1 MSAAMNRFG
10 GWALV
15 IGPLLALGFFLL
27 EPGGLLIDRADS
39 TDAIAGITARA
50 SNTALTHLTTLLV
63 PFGLATMLFG
73 FIVLQA
79 GAIREG
85 GGIGAALL
93 AVVFLGIG
101 TVMWGM
107 TQALNHPISEIDV
120 SSEQSLSLGLV
131 LSEVQSAS
139 RVLGGLFAASGFL
152 VLSLSPWMRARSNTL
167 AANGIVLVSV
177 IALAGLVVGIF
188 VVDQRELGNTVA
200 RACYFLWV
208 AWSMYLGTQLIKSSG
223 NTPG

>member
-1 MSAAMNRFG
+1 MSPAMNRFG
-10 GWALV
+10 GWALI

-27 EPGGLLIDRADS
+27 EPGGLLIDSADV
-39 TDAIAGITARA
+39 TDSVESITARA
-50 SNTALTHLTTLLV
+50 SNTELTHLTSFVV
-63 PFGLATMLFG
+63 PFGLVLMLFG

-101 TVMWGM
+101 TVVWGV

-120 SSEQSLSLGLV
+120 ASAQSMSVGLA
-131 LSEVQSAS
+131 LNELQSAT
-139 RVLGGLFAASGFL
+139 RLLGAIFAATGFL
-152 VLSLSPWMRARSNTL
+152 VLGLSPWMRGRSNVL
-167 AANGIVLVSV
+167 AANGIVVVSI
-177 IALAGLVVGIF
+177 IALLSQVVAIF
-188 VVDQRELGNTVA
+188 LVDQRAEGLLVG

-208 AWSMYLGTQLIKSSG
+208 AWSVYLGVQLIKRSDSEAG
-223 NTPG
+223 

>member
-1 MSAAMNRFG
+1 MSPAMNRFG
-10 GWALV
+10 GWALI

-27 EPGGLLIDRADS
+27 EPGGLLIDSADVTDS
-39 TDAIAGITARA
+39 TESITARA
-50 SNTALTHLTTLLV
+50 ANTELTHLTSFAV
-63 PFGLATMLFG
+63 PFGLVFMLFG

-101 TVMWGM
+101 TVVWGV

-120 SSEQSLSLGLV
+120 ASAQSMSVGLA
-131 LSEVQSAS
+131 LNEMQSAT
-139 RVLGGLFAASGFL
+139 RLLGAIFAATGFL
-152 VLSLSPWMRARSNTL
+152 VLGLSPWMRGRSNVL
-167 AANGIVLVSV
+167 AANGIVVVSV
-177 IALAGLVVGIF
+177 IALLSQVVAIFLVDLRAEGLLVG
-188 VVDQRELGNTVA
+188 

-208 AWSMYLGTQLIKSSG
+208 AWSVYLGVQLIKSSRDESS
-223 NTPG
+223 